1 MNAKEK
7 DVRNIELSVDQT
19 KSKNIQHV
27 KYIMQVEDQDSI
39 GVEEKSSINE
49 RETNINIENFSIKNN
64 QGEIKNTEN
73 QVSSN
78 IICGNKDITS
88 NNVDCSQASTKE
100 NTVDKIINDLGLNSY
115 NMRIFIVLS
124 LFFLADGAEMIV
136 ISLLIT
142 KMGQLWNLS
151 HTEKGMM
158 GSAVFVGFFIGALSS
173 GKFSDTKG
181 RKPTFIAGA
190 LIVCIFSTL
199 SAFSFN
205 YYWFLIFRALNG
217 FGIGMSIPSSTSLC
231 TEITPTVWRA
241 WVLNMVWIFFPFGEI
256 FSVLIARAVLEKED
270 GWRLLLGFA
279 AIPSVLAFI
288 ISFFIYESP
297 KFYLATKEYDKAYNG
312 LNRIL
317 KFKNLPELTQET
329 KDKILKENEEST
341 KNNIKPDFKSLLK
354 KEYLGITI
362 KCCLIFYVSSF
373 IYYGVVYILPQ
384 TMESVANK
392 NNLDT
397 SNFNFTG
404 NFSYYNNSTNISEN
418 NPGSGLEIN
427 TNTSS
432 SNHESEYNLTESQR
446 DDMYTGIILSALS
459 EIPSTLIT
467 GYLAN
472 IPALGRVKSMAY
484 GFILTAFSCL
494 ICGLFL
500 DYLSITASLVKFSI
514 DIPFGIIYIY
524 VSEAF
529 PTKIRSIA
537 IGVTNSF
544 NRLGGISTPIFSQLA
559 FSISN
564 GMPYFLFSFAGIIGA
579 LISFIL
585 PFETLGREIH

>member
-7 DVRNIELSVDQT
+7 DVRNIELTVDQT
-19 KSKNIQHV
+19 KSKNIQNV
-27 KYIMQVEDQDSI
+27 KYIMQVEDQDTI
-39 GVEEKSSINE
+39 GFEEKSGIKE
-49 RETNINIENFSIKNN
+49 KETNINIENYSINDN
-64 QGEIKNTEN
+64 QREIKNKENEENCNISSEN
-73 QVSSN
+73 QEKSSN
-78 IICGNKDITS
+78 VADEK
-88 NNVDCSQASTKE
+88 STPKAPE
-100 NTVDKIINDLGLNSY
+100 NTVDKIINELGLNSY

-142 KMGQLWNLS
+142 KMGQLWNLTN
-151 HTEKGMM
+151 TEKGMM

-256 FSVLIARAVLEKED
+256 FAVFIAKAVLEKED

-279 AIPSVLAFI
+279 AIPTVLAFI

-297 KFYLATKEYDKAYNG
+297 KYYLATKEYDKAYNG
-312 LNRIL
+312 LNRIF

-329 KDKILKENEEST
+329 KDKIFKENEEST
-341 KNNIKPDFKSLLK
+341 KNNIKPNFKSLLK
-354 KEYLGITI
+354 KEYLGITL

-384 TMESVANK
+384 TMESVAK
-392 NNLDT
+392 NVKVDA
-397 SNFNFTG
+397 SNFTIPG
-404 NFSYYNNSTNISEN
+404 NLSDFDNSTISDYD
-418 NPGSGLEIN
+418 PGSEVY
-427 TNTSS
+427 TNSTTSDV
-432 SNHESEYNLTESQR
+432 EPEYNLTESER
-446 DDMYTGIILSALS
+446 NEMYTGIILSALS

-494 ICGLFL
+494 ICGIFL

-559 FSISN
+559 FSVSN
-564 GMPYFLFSFAGIIGA
+564 GMPYFLFSFAAIIGA
-579 LISFIL
+579 LTTFIL